1 MTKVGYVLG
10 STVPPSA
17 LRPVSKAI
25 EDAGFD
31 CIWMS
36 EDYFFTGGV
45 AGATAVLGL
54 TSHLCVGIGLL
65 PIYMRHPALTAM
77 EAGAIAGAFPGRFKL
92 GFGSGIPAWL
102 DQMGLPHAAPLSTMR
117 ETVGSVRALLD
128 GETLTDGKNF
138 KSDGIKLAFPPE
150 QAPPIYVGATGPK
163 MMTLAGE
170 VADGVLMSVLA
181 TPKFI
186 AEARAVIDGAR
197 PADAAQAEITT
208 FAFYS
213 LAETVQEARDKAR
226 PIVAEYLSLN
236 LTQLSDAAGITEAV
250 NHLLAK
256 GGTHALRDE
265 MPDEWIDQLGVIGDA
280 AACRAQI
287 DALIK
292 AGADEIALVPVDT
305 TDLVDQIG
313 RAAADLGLR
322 HGQQAVAPEIESGET
337 SAAHQPAPSEY

>member
-10 STVPPSA
+10 STVPPSM
-17 LRPVSKAI
+17 LGSVSKAI

-45 AGATAVLGL
+45 AGATAILGL
-54 TSHLCVGIGLL
+54 TSHISVGIGLL
-65 PIYMRHPALTAM
+65 PIYMRHPALAAM

-102 DQMGLPHAAPLSTMR
+102 DKMGLPHAAPLSTMR
-117 ETVGSVRALLD
+117 ETVTSVRALLD
-128 GETLTDGKNF
+128 GQTLTEGKNF
-138 KSDGIKLAFPPE
+138 VFDDITLAFPPE
-150 QAPPIYVGATGPK
+150 QAPPIYIGATGPK

-170 VADGVLMSVLA
+170 LADGVLMSVLA
-181 TPKFI
+181 TPKFV
-186 AEARAVIDGAR
+186 ADARAAIDAAR
-197 PADAAQAEITT
+197 PAGAAPAEITT

-213 LAETVQEARDKAR
+213 LAETIQEARDKAR

-236 LTQLSDAAGITEAV
+236 LFQLSDAAGITDAV
-250 NHLLAK
+250 NELLAK

-265 MPDEWIDQLGVIGDA
+265 MPDAWIDQLGVIGDA

-287 DALIK
+287 DALIQ

-305 TDLVDQIG
+305 TDLVSEIS
-313 RAAADLGLR
+313 RAGADLGLTP
-322 HGQQAVAPEIESGET
+322 GQ
-337 SAAHQPAPSEY
+337 